1 MDSYHALYKAK
12 HCYWPGLLFV
22 LRFVFTLVFT
32 FHDTSF
38 NLLVIVVGAG
48 ILHLWA
54 WVSGGVYKN
63 WCLDALEASFVL
75 NLTILGAATYYV
87 DQINGNKLAVGYTSV
102 IIAFATFIGIL
113 VYHIF
118 QQLRHTKLWKKV
130 AKLNMKLGFKKL
142 NNKLNTKEA
151 EDNLNNL
158 TNDTPESGRFN
169 QLREPLLDDPP
180 QPTHSVV

>member
-1 MDSYHALYKAK
+1 M
-12 HCYWPGLLFV
+12 
-22 LRFVFTLVFT
+22 
-32 FHDTSF
+32 
-38 NLLVIVVGAG
+38 
-48 ILHLWA
+48 
-54 WVSGGVYKN
+54 
-63 WCLDALEASFVL
+63 
-75 NLTILGAATYYV
+75 TILGAATYYV

-118 QQLRHTKLWKKV
+118 QQSRYTKLWKKV